1 MASNSNE
8 SNFTRRV
15 SSRLRDQG
23 VEPRPI
29 DPQCS
34 VLHDSTCPSGQVPTS
49 SARYGDP
56 DNIDHALIESETR
69 CIETSAEIGM
79 NAGVHQS
86 GGNQTEEQSQ
96 AAMDSHPQAN
106 IRPPSMTPPGLP
118 APSRTQAS
126 VRPPSMTPPRDQP
139 NPSGLPRQSDPP
151 QQNSP
156 LSNYGPPPR
165 VTGPPSNSSIPPARN
180 SPMPTQLQLPLN
192 NLNMGYSL
200 QNNMRP
206 PIQVQPQE
214 QSDEEIVQGIKDLK
228 EQIRRAKLKEEFRKL
243 QEELHELGS
252 PNPSTRTN
260 CYIATQGRQNSYM
273 DPQNQVPQTSKAQDL
288 PRSQVTSRPPPNDN
302 RPLVAQGGLCVRENF
317 EQSVRSPI
325 YSQHQPEDSRY
336 NITAGTFGGTPA
348 QHQSPLFP
356 QYPYGS
362 LRPHPSNP
370 LAQTQSATPAQQQSP
385 LFQQYPFP
393 SFNPL
398 AQPHIATPSHTQ
410 AARTVHNTTPQQQSP
425 PQPRPTRNTS
435 DGVVNRPA
443 NEVSTLSNEPKVILH
458 IQQTELGNAAVPDE
472 NPRSEQSRPAYPGP
486 ASTVSATK
494 ASTST
499 TSANDKSHFS
509 QHHNGHSQRSGQ
521 PQPASPRPASTV
533 SATEASTPT
542 TSANDQSHFSQHH
555 NGQSQRSAQLQPAP
569 EQLEQ
574 TASSVTHKEP
584 SLPSKT
590 QALPASSDENAGTEP
605 IMNGSTPLNK
615 MKNMKTPFNPSNNYH
630 SSNGEIINCIILIP
644 TDCTGRIIGRKGMRI
659 KQISRESRATKIS
672 IDTKTN
678 YVRQFKVCI
687 LGNQLACLIAIRK
700 IIQLVRQVHFH
711 QNYPL
716 QMYLD
721 ASYIP
726 GIIGRGGR
734 FLKRIKHTAKT
745 GLVKILP
752 TWPAKER
759 NGMLVIQNCNINN
772 AIKRVRMVLS
782 RIHTIQTFQQEKLQ
796 AERNIRPSD
805 QKVSHSCLLLANKVN
820 NSAKEHIKPGP
831 VQVNITEEKYVDKAT
846 ETNYKTPVSSTETH
860 HQTSM
865 VNPIP
870 SGQTATLENRWF

>member
-34 VLHDSTCPSGQVPTS
+34 VLRDSTCPSGQVPSS

-165 VTGPPSNSSIPPARN
+165 VTGPLSNISIPPARN
-180 SPMPTQLQLPLN
+180 SPMPSQLQLPLN

-228 EQIRRAKLKEEFRKL
+228 VLIRRAKLKEEFRKL

-288 PRSQVTSRPPPNDN
+288 PRSQVTSRPPPNNN
-302 RPLVAQGGLCVRENF
+302 RPLVEQGGLCVRENF

-336 NITAGTFGGTPA
+336 NITAGTFGGTPRTTTSHLHQLMRRDSELMNQIGYIKRDTDQLKLKL
-348 QHQSPLFP
+348 QHFEKIADEYNIQSDQDLYRLLETLVTWKERESFTQRYRTEERNYRTLKKFLMSGQERVSNILLPRTERGAMSSRELDDEINHWLAEFRNEGVLEKFVTIHLAPPHLKNRLREKLHLCESDFRNAWKVMLDTDEQDAKVRARNVNYLPAPHPNRNRPGRTQQQWRANNDEIICRNHQRFGKNTHTCLDNRCTMRNQTISPLHAKNALPNFP
-356 QYPYGS
+356 Q
-362 LRPHPSNP
+362 
-370 LAQTQSATPAQQQSP
+370 
-385 LFQQYPFP
+385 
-393 SFNPL
+393 
-398 AQPHIATPSHTQ
+398 
-410 AARTVHNTTPQQQSP
+410 
-425 PQPRPTRNTS
+425 
-435 DGVVNRPA
+435 
-443 NEVSTLSNEPKVILH
+443 
-458 IQQTELGNAAVPDE
+458 
-472 NPRSEQSRPAYPGP
+472 
-486 ASTVSATK
+486 
-494 ASTST
+494 
-499 TSANDKSHFS
+499 
-509 QHHNGHSQRSGQ
+509 
-521 PQPASPRPASTV
+521 
-533 SATEASTPT
+533 
-542 TSANDQSHFSQHH
+542 
-555 NGQSQRSAQLQPAP
+555 
-569 EQLEQ
+569 
-574 TASSVTHKEP
+574 
-584 SLPSKT
+584 
-590 QALPASSDENAGTEP
+590 
-605 IMNGSTPLNK
+605 
-615 MKNMKTPFNPSNNYH
+615 
-630 SSNGEIINCIILIP
+630 
-644 TDCTGRIIGRKGMRI
+644 
-659 KQISRESRATKIS
+659 
-672 IDTKTN
+672 
-678 YVRQFKVCI
+678 
-687 LGNQLACLIAIRK
+687 
-700 IIQLVRQVHFH
+700 
-711 QNYPL
+711 
-716 QMYLD
+716 
-721 ASYIP
+721 
-726 GIIGRGGR
+726 
-734 FLKRIKHTAKT
+734 
-745 GLVKILP
+745 
-752 TWPAKER
+752 
-759 NGMLVIQNCNINN
+759 
-772 AIKRVRMVLS
+772 
-782 RIHTIQTFQQEKLQ
+782 
-796 AERNIRPSD
+796 
-805 QKVSHSCLLLANKVN
+805 
-820 NSAKEHIKPGP
+820 
-831 VQVNITEEKYVDKAT
+831 
-846 ETNYKTPVSSTETH
+846 
-860 HQTSM
+860 
-865 VNPIP
+865 
-870 SGQTATLENRWF
+870 